1 MIGPD
6 PVCEQFFEPTG
17 ASPTKSSKRRRTS
30 GGVGDEGDESCSSEG
45 PEETSDRFQ
54 SGGTTSIT
62 NDDKTEQVC
71 PVCSRTLVT
80 SNRGL
85 NEHIDFCLSRDAIR
99 EARSSAGVR

>member
-1 MIGPD
+1 MRNENCDG
-6 PVCEQFFEPTG
+6 
-17 ASPTKSSKRRRTS
+17 
-30 GGVGDEGDESCSSEG
+30 ESCLSDEG

-54 SGGTTSIT
+54 SGGMDSLSHPSLVRSE
-62 NDDKTEQVC
+62 DKMEQHC

-80 SNRGL
+80 DNQGL